1 MQGKCRPRP
10 NRFAVFRQDAPA
22 NNLGSINGT
31 WLSDSNPDRFDL
43 GPNLAP
49 QGRYLMRQNWSGR
62 EMLKIFGLKLPA
74 LFVALAFSTPSI
86 ASSCNHEIVVP
97 IKFPP
102 GKLEWAFRGRG
113 THFFGF
119 FQKGQSLNIAG
130 AGGIHDFSG
139 DFSWASSSTDPWQIT
154 IEGPNGFIQV
164 TDVETE
170 GVLYVEKLPAT
181 GKYVISIGPCA
192 DWGESGTLII
202 HASDPRLTID

>member
-1 MQGKCRPRP
+1 MRWPLLAATPTDLLSFDRTVRRLTSALQMELGYLIPILIGLISARSRTARAPP
-10 NRFAVFRQDAPA
+10 DAP
-22 NNLGSINGT
+22 T
-31 WLSDSNPDRFDL
+31 
-43 GPNLAP
+43 
-49 QGRYLMRQNWSGR
+49 WSGR
-62 EMLKIFGLKLPA
+62 EMFKIFRPELPA

-102 GKLEWAFRGRG
+102 GKLEWAFRGKG

-130 AGGIHDFSG
+130 AGGSHDVSG

-164 TDVETE
+164 PGVETE

-192 DWGESGTLII
+192 DWGESGTLVI